1 MGVPLRDR
9 SCVEEA
15 ALEAAAADGDD
26 AVVGSS
32 LLVN

>member
-15 ALEAAAADGDD
+15 ALEPAADGAD

-32 LLVN
+32 